1 MIPRRLFTGPR
12 SGESSPS
19 VTLEKGAYRMRAPSN
34 RPVAGP
40 LDFSGKN
47 APTARPSS
55 RHPSAISC
63 GWIIL
68 ISLLLLGCLVSFG
81 MAYYLFSTRWDLRDH
96 ALRQPTDAIQVI
108 EPPYLSVETP
118 SPHEKYLSYLPHS
131 GYHNQRIAFENA
143 LTLAHLLNRTL
154 IVPPI
159 RLGSQPI
166 RYYNFDTLSRY
177 LALSGKEGLKHCA
190 LVPDLTF
197 ASPECGNY
205 FNYTF
210 LSWDWLVNL
219 TDIAT
224 YQKLLH
230 RWDLRPQWIQSYLQL
245 SPSDVYHL
253 KDMKPYQYR
262 FLDNAS
268 DPAPPNEKFD
278 GIIHIDDLAQKT
290 QRLIQVGT
298 LFGTSR
304 LRLVHEDNDLFRAKI
319 RQSMV
324 FAPTQLNNAV
334 QAVLDELP
342 SIFLGAHVRLGD
354 GWFRNSGE
362 ENVRLVWWRLVHQV
376 LRYSVTE
383 TMTLERLMDPHED
396 EEVDLRETPHLAP
409 DEHISLQLPSDYN
422 PLVSSRLPCHRSR
435 HTAAH
440 LLLLNTPLY
449 VSTDAKDPFN
459 DPLLSLFLKTFP
471 CIFFLGD
478 FPHQTGML
486 DSLHNGYDGVPLKP
500 FLLPF
505 MDSMVA
511 AKAWRVV
518 GTEGSTFSRF
528 VEDVLWTTYHGESVV
543 QRG

>member
-1 MIPRRLFTGPR
+1 
-12 SGESSPS
+12 
-19 VTLEKGAYRMRAPSN
+19 MRAPSN

-40 LDFSGKN
+40 LDFSAKD
-47 APTARPSS
+47 TARPSS

-81 MAYYLFSTRWDLRDH
+81 IAYYLFSTRWDLRDH
-96 ALRQPTDAIQVI
+96 APRQSTDAIQVI
-108 EPPYLSVETP
+108 ESPYLSVETP
-118 SPHEKYLSYLPHS
+118 SPHEKYMSYLPHS

-143 LTLAHLLNRTL
+143 LTLAYLLNRTL
-154 IVPPI
+154 IVPPV
-159 RLGSQPI
+159 RLGSQSI

-177 LALSGKEGLKHCA
+177 LALSGKEGLKHCTI
-190 LVPDLTF
+190 VPDHTF
-197 ASPECGNY
+197 ALPPECRNY
-205 FNYTF
+205 FNYT
-210 LSWDWLVNL
+210 LMSWDWLVNL

-224 YQKLLH
+224 HQKLLH
-230 RWDLRPQWIQSYLQL
+230 GWDLTPQWIQTHLRL
-245 SPSDVYHL
+245 SSDDVYPL
-253 KDMKPYQYR
+253 KDTKPYQYR

-268 DPAPPNEKFD
+268 DPAPPNEKYD
-278 GIIHIDDLAQKT
+278 GIIHIDDLAQNP
-290 QRLIQVGT
+290 QRLIQFGT

-304 LRLVHEDNDLFRAKI
+304 LRLVHENNDHFRAQI
-319 RQSMV
+319 RESMV

-354 GWFRNSGE
+354 GWFKNSGE
-362 ENVRLVWWRLVHQV
+362 KNVRLVWWKLVHQV
-376 LRYSVTE
+376 LRYTATE
-383 TMTLERLMDPHED
+383 TMTLERLMDPRED
-396 EEVDLRETPHLAP
+396 STVDLRETPHLEP
-409 DEHISLQLPSDYN
+409 DEQFSQQLPSDSN
-422 PLVSSRLPCHRSR
+422 PLVLSRLPCRRPR

-440 LLLLNTPLY
+440 LSPLNIPLY
-449 VSTDAKDPFN
+449 ISTDAKDPIN

-478 FPHQTGML
+478 FPHQTGKL
-486 DSLHNGYDGVPLKP
+486 NSLHNGYDGVPLKP
-500 FLLPF
+500 FILSF
-505 MDSMVA
+505 MDSMIA

-543 QRG
+543 HRG